1 MTDEN
6 AAILIETTQ
15 KLLNALLQGDTSMLM
30 EHIDDDFILVDPN
43 HDMFLDSKNKFNVV
57 LTQVVSQCDKCSIND
72 KRFILAQNCG
82 NACTVIGAYSL
93 TLTING
99 KPTTMKQN
107 CVFTWE
113 LTDDG
118 RPLLKH
124 IGISS
129 PGPMTSQGTAGGG
142 AGSAEEAA
150 CSSAAP
156 RTGRMVITD
165 LNECT
170 RFVQRSDILYATSD
184 GRNTLIRCV
193 NDDINARISISSF
206 LKEAGS
212 GFISIHRCYAVNTEH
227 ITMIKP
233 YAVILSDGS
242 ELPVP
247 VKRYGEIKQML
258 NSMLGDPV
266 LL

>member
-1 MTDEN
+1 MTDEK
-6 AAILIETTQ
+6 AAFLIGTTQ
-15 KLLNALLQGDTSMLM
+15 KLIDGLWHGDSSMLM
-30 EHIDDDFILVDPN
+30 EHINDDFILVDPN
-43 HDMFLDSKNKFNVV
+43 HDLFLNGKDKLNVV
-57 LTQVVSQCDKCSIND
+57 LTQVINQSEKTSITN
-72 KRFILAQNCG
+72 KKFILAQNCG
-82 NACTVIGAYSL
+82 NACTVIGDYSL

-99 KPTTMKQN
+99 MPRVIRQN

-113 LTDDG
+113 LNDSGD
-118 RPLLKH
+118 PLLKH

-129 PGPMTSQGTAGGG
+129 PLSVTSHCFGENIRPSEGPAR
-142 AGSAEEAA
+142 EP
-150 CSSAAP
+150 AP
-156 RTGRMVITD
+156 PKSGRMVITD

-170 RFVQRSDILYATSD
+170 RFVHRSDILYATSD
-184 GRNTLIRCV
+184 GRNTLIRCA

-227 ITMIKP
+227 IMMIKP

-247 VKRYGEIKQML
+247 VKRYAEIKQML
-258 NSMLGDPV
+258 NSMLGDPA
-266 LL
+266 LM

>member
-1 MTDEN
+1 MTDEK
-6 AAILIETTQ
+6 AAFLIETTQ
-15 KLLNALLQGDTSMLM
+15 KLIDDLWHGDSSMLM
-30 EHIDDDFILVDPN
+30 KHIDDDFILVDPS
-43 HDMFLDSKNKFNVV
+43 HDMFLNGKDKLNVV
-57 LTQVVSQCDKCSIND
+57 LTQVINQSE
-72 KRFILAQNCG
+72 KTAITNKKFILAQNCG
-82 NACTVIGAYSL
+82 NACTIIGDYSL
-93 TLTING
+93 TLTLNG
-99 KPTTMKQN
+99 KPRVIRQN

-113 LTDDG
+113 LTDGGD
-118 RPLLKH
+118 PLLKH

-129 PGPMTSQGTAGGG
+129 PVSVTSHRSSENISP
-142 AGSAEEAA
+142 SAEPANDPA
-150 CSSAAP
+150 PP

-170 RFVQRSDILYATSD
+170 RFIQRSDILYATSD

-212 GFISIHRCYAVNTEH
+212 SFISIHRCYAVNIEH

-258 NSMLGDPV
+258 NSMLGDPA